1 MPIVRPRAVEAE
13 YEGAYV
19 RGVMHGSGTLS
30 KNAFER
36 CIVRCMSRHRV
47 TWQSAERCR
56 ARLK

>member
-19 RGVMHGSGTLS
+19 RGVMHGTGTLS

-47 TWQSAERCR
+47 TWQSAVE
-56 ARLK
+56 LVG